1 MVDCFR
7 GEKKT
12 EKSIKLRKLKKK
24 KKPNSEKKPIRI
36 LKKLTGS
43 VQFYKPETEK
53 TEPTPNKKKPS
64 QTGKIESNKKNR
76 AKRI

>member
-1 MVDCFR
+1 
-7 GEKKT
+7 
-12 EKSIKLRKLKKK
+12 
-24 KKPNSEKKPIRI
+24 

-53 TEPTPNKKKPS
+53 TELTPNKKKPS

>member
-12 EKSIKLRKLKKK
+12 EKSIKSRKLKK

-53 TEPTPNKKKPS
+53 IEPTPNKK
-64 QTGKIESNKKNR
+64 NR
-76 AKRI
+76 AKPEK